1 MRRTK
6 WCSRGDETTLL
17 LSCSQKIIA
26 FIYNLN
32 GLVRSRKEMLCGSW
46 HQPQKLSLRI
56 LGRLSWVA
64 HSSLTEL
71 SDSTPYPS
79 KRSNICWENIF
90 SIFPWSLTFTTRFSR
105 IPHKTLAY
113 RWTCYADYNFL
124 ETGSYW
130 RFGTQHIVILIKC
143 QVQCLKHVSDIGQKL
158 PWCDQDCCH
167 LMYYRNKERNMSCVK
182 MITLENLL

>member
-1 MRRTK
+1 MKQKRNAMWELTSTSKAKSKNPGKTILSSTLFFDRTIRFYSIPFK
-6 WCSRGDETTLL
+6 EIKYLL
-17 LSCSQKIIA
+17 GK
-26 FIYNLN
+26 Y
-32 GLVRSRKEMLCGSW
+32 
-46 HQPQKLSLRI
+46 
-56 LGRLSWVA
+56 
-64 HSSLTEL
+64 
-71 SDSTPYPS
+71 
-79 KRSNICWENIF
+79 F

-130 RFGTQHIVILIKC
+130 HFGTQHIVILIKC

-167 LMYYRNKERNMSCVK
+167 LMYYRNNERNMSCVK
-182 MITLENLL
+182 MISLENLL